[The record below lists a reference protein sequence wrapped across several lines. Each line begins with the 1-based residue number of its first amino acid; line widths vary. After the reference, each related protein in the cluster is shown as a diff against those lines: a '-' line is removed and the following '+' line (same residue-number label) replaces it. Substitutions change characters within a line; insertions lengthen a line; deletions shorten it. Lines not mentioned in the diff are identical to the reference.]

1 MIFGLFYVFVQLQEM
16 LCMSSDDDKII
27 SSSCII
33 FQDISKNTVLQDVS
47 GKKMY
52 AMKVFSSVF
61 KFLKDFVLG
70 VMEKQG
76 INNLTED
83 EIKWVITVPAIWSN
97 KAKQFM
103 KESNKAKQFMKE
115 AAVQVRLILN
125 KIRIIRLYFHCIQ
138 GESSIFVIMFMLHI

>member
-103 KESNKAKQFMKE
+103 KE